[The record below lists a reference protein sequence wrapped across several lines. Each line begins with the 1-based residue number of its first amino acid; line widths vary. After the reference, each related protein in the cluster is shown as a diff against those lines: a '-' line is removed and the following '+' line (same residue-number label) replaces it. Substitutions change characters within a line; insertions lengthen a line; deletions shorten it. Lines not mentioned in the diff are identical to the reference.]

1 MFKQNGSFGDE
12 IFHSMEKTLVK
23 SQVENTYG
31 LSKLAKAVD
40 YLNDAAAI
48 FERADMHSEAAQVT
62 EILLALTKDL
72 K

>member
-1 MFKQNGSFGDE
+1 MFKQQADGDE
-12 IFHSMEKTLVK
+12 IFRSMEKTLVK

-48 FERADMHSEAAQVT
+48 FERAGMLEEAALITTV
-62 EILLALTKDL
+62 LHGLAKDVQ
-72 K
+72 

>member
-1 MFKQNGSFGDE
+1 MFKQSSFADE
-12 IFHSMEKTLVK
+12 ISHSMEKTLVK

-31 LSKLAKAVD
+31 LSRLAKAVD

-48 FERADMHSEAAQVT
+48 FDRAGMHSEAAQVT